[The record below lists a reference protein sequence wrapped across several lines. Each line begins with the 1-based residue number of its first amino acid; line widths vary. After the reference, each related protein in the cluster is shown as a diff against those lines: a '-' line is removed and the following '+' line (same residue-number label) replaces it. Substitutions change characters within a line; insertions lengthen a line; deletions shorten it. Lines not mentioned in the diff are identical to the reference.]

1 MKTIDIKSI
10 KGQISN
16 CYEQWDPE
24 WQAHIGDKR
33 VMRGFKSYLE
43 HTAGIKLDFEVL
55 RIENEKT
62 GYTIKSIEIVDDQTF
77 TMWMLK
83 WT

>member
-1 MKTIDIKSI
+1 MKTIDIKAI
-10 KGQISN
+10 NN

-24 WQAHIGDKR
+24 WETHIGDKR
-33 VMRGFKSYLE
+33 VMNGFISYLE
-43 HTAGIKLDFEVL
+43 YTAGIKLDFEVL
-55 RIENEKT
+55 KVQNEKT
-62 GYTIKSIEIVDDQTF
+62 GYTIKSIEIVNDSAF